1 MTDDAR
7 IGVTATVTVAT
18 RGADGPGEVL
28 ATVRGSRESYLAWS
42 PQPLA
47 KGANVLVVGVR
58 SARTVD
64 VEPWPIIPNPD
75 GYQPI

>member
-1 MTDDAR
+1 MTNDAP
-7 IGVTATVTVAT
+7 IGVTGVVTIAT

-47 KGANVLVVGVR
+47 KGTNVLVVGVR

-64 VEPWPIIPNPD
+64 VEPWPTLPNPD
-75 GYQPI
+75 GYQRI